1 MLYFSL
7 RLYGRM
13 YRTTPGHDLHE
24 REVAKLLFVS
34 RYRPLALLDHVLD
47 RLEDAWVRLTDFL
60 DLCISSEWSA
70 NKNPKRAAIG
80 QSVMSYSRKASGGG
94 QRTHR

>member
-1 MLYFSL
+1 
-7 RLYGRM
+7 M
-13 YRTTPGHDLHE
+13 YRTALAPGNDLHE

-60 DLCISSEWSA
+60 DLCMGSEWSA
-70 NKNPKRAAIG
+70 NKIPKRAAIG
-80 QSVMSYSRKASGGG
+80 QSVSQVLLQKSKRERA
-94 QRTHR
+94 RTHR